1 MTASRREFL
10 LSAAAAPAAAAQ
22 PAPLPKVNFGGRHEI
37 TRLVL
42 GTNPMMGYSHFNRIL
57 DQCMRE
63 WMTPE
68 RRIETVLAAERA
80 GITAWQLHYQK
91 ETIETLRAVRERGSN
106 ICVFLLSDFEL
117 QNDFSMIPEVAK
129 LGFLGMA
136 HHGNRTDTAFREGK
150 MDRVYEFVQ
159 RVRDTGLMAGVST
172 HNPAVV
178 EWIEEKGWPVDYYMT
193 CFYHVTRTPEQI
205 RALLNGERPLGEP
218 FLEKDPER
226 MTRVIRQ
233 TRRPCLAFKIL
244 GAGRAGGS
252 REQVEAAFRFAFAN
266 IKPGDAVIVGMWPKF
281 KDEIAENCDIVR
293 RLHATWRC
301 VRPIARIGPCG
312 EMQ

>member
-1 MTASRREFL
+1 MPATRRAFL
-10 LSAAAAPAAAAQ
+10 QAAAAAPAMSAAS
-22 PAPLPKVNFGGRHEI
+22 APLPTVKFGGKHEI
-37 TRLVL
+37 TRLVI
-42 GTNPMMGYSHFNRIL
+42 GTNPLMGYSHFNRIL

-68 RRIETVLAAERA
+68 RRIETILAAERA

-91 ETIETLRAVRERGSN
+91 ETIETLRGVRERGSK
-106 ICVFLLSDFEL
+106 IRTFLLSDFEL
-117 QNDFSMIPEVAK
+117 HKDFSMIPEVAK

-136 HHGNRTDTAFREGK
+136 HHGNRTDEAFREGK
-150 MDRVYEFVQ
+150 MERVLEFVQ

-172 HNPAVV
+172 HNPAVI
-178 EWIEEKGWPVDYYMT
+178 EWIEEKGWPVDYYMA
-193 CFYHVTRTPEQI
+193 CFYHVTRTPEQT
-205 RALLNGERPLGEP
+205 RTLMGGERPLGEP

-233 TRRPCLAFKIL
+233 TAKPCLGFKIL
-244 GAGRAGGS
+244 GAGRAGWG
-252 REQVEAAFRFAFAN
+252 REQIEAAFRFAFTH

-293 RLHATWRC
+293 KIHAT
-301 VRPIARIGPCG
+301 
-312 EMQ
+312 